1 MVHEGLD
8 FLYKK
13 VDELGLKYIPTQT
26 NFFLI
31 DVQQDGKG
39 LFEKM
44 LRRGVIVRAMN
55 AYGYPTHIRV
65 TVGLPEEN
73 RRFIVALK
81 EVL

>member
-1 MVHEGLD
+1 
-8 FLYKK
+8 
-13 VDELGLKYIPTQT
+13 
-26 NFFLI
+26 
-31 DVQQDGKG
+31 
-39 LFEKM
+39 M

-73 RRFIVALK
+73 RRFIEALK